1 MHTEEEMLRMNQ
13 DAPGAGAANAGGGA
27 DVGNVVEEVEKQ
39 APIYK
44 AGKVVEP

>member
-1 MHTEEEMLRMNQ
+1 MDQ
-13 DAPGAGAANAGGGA
+13 DALGAGAANAAGETN
-27 DVGNVVEEVEKQ
+27 VGNVVEEVEKQ